1 MAAGLLS
8 LTFLLAD
15 SLVVHK
21 NATDDAHRKTQIQ
34 HKNEQTGIAKKW
46 MNAAIVPDSC
56 LEVCDHIMHWVNEH
70 TAKKIE
76 RLKQLFLTVQFI
88 RANTKHLTNTEQTYF
103 L

>member
-1 MAAGLLS
+1 MMP
-8 LTFLLAD
+8 TEK
-15 SLVVHK
+15 HK
-21 NATDDAHRKTQIQ
+21 YNIKMN
-34 HKNEQTGIAKKW
+34 KPGIGKKW

-88 RANTKHLTNTEQTYF
+88 RPNTKHLTNTEQTYF

>member
-1 MAAGLLS
+1 MMP
-8 LTFLLAD
+8 TEK
-15 SLVVHK
+15 HK
-21 NATDDAHRKTQIQ
+21 YNMKMN
-34 HKNEQTGIAKKW
+34 KPGIA
-46 MNAAIVPDSC
+46 NAAIVPDSC

-88 RANTKHLTNTEQTYF
+88 RPNTKHLTNTEHTYY